1 MFFFL
6 FKSVSGQCIGTP
18 KSSSGDR
25 AFLIRA
31 KNPLPSA
38 VPRLLSPPT
47 HRKERCSKHIFLQ
60 KSLFFCVFKSIY
72 THSHIVSTMNRALG
86 RLSNIAGLSAAG
98 LGAVN
103 FCLYNVDGGERAVMF
118 DSLRN
123 GILPHV
129 INEGTHFYIPG
140 IQRPQIIEI
149 RTKPR
154 EIPSVTGTK
163 DLQMVNIKLRVLWR
177 PIVEELPTL
186 YRELGTDFD
195 DRVLPSIGNEVL
207 KSVVAQYN
215 AEELLSKRAEVSA
228 RIKQGLTERAKH
240 FHLTLDDVAITHLT
254 FGKEFMRAIE
264 AKQVAS
270 QEAERQQWVVKKAE
284 QERQAVVTR
293 AEGESE
299 AAAIITRAMEK
310 TGNAIIEV
318 RRIDAAK
325 EIAAKLANSRNI
337 TYLPGGSG
345 GGDHGGAHGGSSSP
359 GLLLNIDK

>member
-1 MFFFL
+1 MD
-6 FKSVSGQCIGTP
+6 KV
-18 KSSSGDR
+18 
-25 AFLIRA
+25 
-31 KNPLPSA
+31 
-38 VPRLLSPPT
+38 
-47 HRKERCSKHIFLQ
+47 
-60 KSLFFCVFKSIY
+60 
-72 THSHIVSTMNRALG
+72 LG
-86 RLSNIAGLSAAG
+86 RLSTMS
-98 LGAVN
+98 GALAVGAFTVN
-103 FCLYNVDGGERAVMF
+103 SCLYNVDGGERAVMF
-118 DSLRN
+118 DTLRG
-123 GILPHV
+123 GILPDV
-129 INEGTHFYIPG
+129 IGEGTHFVIPVV
-140 IQRPQIIEI
+140 QRPIILDV

-177 PIVEELPTL
+177 PVEEELPRL

-215 AEELLSKRAEVSA
+215 AEELLSKRAEVSE
-228 RIKQGLTERAKH
+228 RIKEELLKRAKH

-254 FGKEFMRAIE
+254 FGREFMKAIE

-299 AAAIITRAMEK
+299 AAQIITDAMEK

-325 EIAAKLANSRNI
+325 EIAGKLANSRNI
-337 TYLPGGSG
+337 VYLPGGGASG
-345 GGDHGGAHGGSSSP
+345 NSP